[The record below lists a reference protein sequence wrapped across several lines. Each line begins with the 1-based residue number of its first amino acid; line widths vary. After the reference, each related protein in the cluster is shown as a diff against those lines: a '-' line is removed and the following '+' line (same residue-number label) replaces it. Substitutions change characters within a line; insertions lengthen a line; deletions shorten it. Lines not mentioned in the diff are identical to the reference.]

1 MRFNG
6 IILINCFGWE
16 KMKWQRIVL
25 ICVLLVCRFVVGD
38 VASCRSD
45 GELRNFSGSAFG
57 AAGATAQHRAQGMC
71 SVHATVNH
79 VPPLPCLCISPRR
92 RRLRV
97 REREKERERERW
109 LLPFAAECLFAKCI
123 IRLVVVGCRKQA
135 SKRPVRMCSLQQQA
149 ARNSNVCAYFWPAD

>member
-1 MRFNG
+1 MKCL
-6 IILINCFGWE
+6 IIL
-16 KMKWQRIVL
+16 L
-25 ICVLLVCRFVVGD
+25 ICAFFVGRFVVGD
-38 VASCRSD
+38 VASRWSN

-79 VPPLPCLCISPRR
+79 VPSLACLLALPSPCISPRS

-97 REREKERERERW
+97 REREPRAA
-109 LLPFAAECLFAKCI
+109 FAAECLFAKCI
-123 IRLVVVGCRKQA
+123 IRLVVVRCR
-135 SKRPVRMCSLQQQA
+135 KRPVRMCSLQQQA